1 MAAESLK
8 NVTMVHYTNSSCV
21 SLAIR
26 KVFNTADK
34 STLIFFLYFKIYIQQ
49 EVYLI
54 FCATS
59 VGLGRVLKKIILFS
73 VLRIRQVPN

>member
-34 STLIFFLYFKIYIQQ
+34 STLIFFYISKSIYNKR
-49 EVYLI
+49 Y
-54 FCATS
+54 T
-59 VGLGRVLKKIILFS
+59 
-73 VLRIRQVPN
+73 